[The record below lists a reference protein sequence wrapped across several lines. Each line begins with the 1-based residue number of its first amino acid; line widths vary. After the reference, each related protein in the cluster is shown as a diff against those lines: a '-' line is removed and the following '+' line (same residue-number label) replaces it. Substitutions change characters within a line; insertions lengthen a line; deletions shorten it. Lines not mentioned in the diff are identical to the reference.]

1 MSLLERKLSNVLLYN
16 AFDDLNTEK
25 IHQVPI
31 NALAEISGYN
41 SNDTAT
47 LKKALKNLKNV
58 SVDWDIL
65 DDDGQED
72 WGSFALLAGVRFKGG
87 ICYYE
92 YPSMLAEKLA
102 EPEIYGSI
110 NIGIQKQFVSSYTLV
125 IYEICSRAKGFLKSR
140 NSAYTKW
147 FTLEQF
153 KKLLGVEDQEYY
165 DEFKRISDK
174 LIKPSINEINGS
186 LKKYPGTD
194 LFIEIEYKRVNRAV
208 SDLRFKL
215 KWNPQTQIPLE
226 KDENDE
232 LRKLLLY
239 DKLRERGF
247 ADKGALHVLLSN
259 EPEYLEEKIL
269 LVDNAE
275 KEGKIKSSV
284 SGYLKRAIE
293 DDYKPTIKKSEA
305 KQKDEKAQ
313 VEAER
318 LKQQEEAKAEKIR
331 VLTKDIS
338 SDMRAEY
345 IAGLS
350 DEQRAEIL
358 KVLKSELPSIIK
370 SSVKDLSHSA
380 ISAGVNNLVPN
391 FESELQKRLSKRL

>member
-92 YPSMLAEKLA
+92 YPAMLAEKLA

-232 LRKLLLY
+232 LRKLPLY

-259 EPEYLEEKIL
+259 EAEYLEEKIL

-318 LKQQEEAKAEKIR
+318 LKQQEEAKAEKVR

-350 DEQRAEIL
+350 EEQRAEIL

-370 SSVKDLSHSA
+370 SSIKDLSHSA
-380 ISAGVNNLVPN
+380 LSSEVNNLVPN